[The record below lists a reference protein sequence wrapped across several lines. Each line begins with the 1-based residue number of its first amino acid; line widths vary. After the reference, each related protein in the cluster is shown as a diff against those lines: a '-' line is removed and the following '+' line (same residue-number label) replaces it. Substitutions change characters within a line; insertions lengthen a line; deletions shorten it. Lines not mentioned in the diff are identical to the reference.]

1 MEAALLTQTF
11 GAGADQ
17 WTQARSCRRQR
28 SFGSV
33 TDLFPSPLRHG
44 GLDPQ
49 HLVVGARCIGGIRLM
64 AQDKGRK

>member
-1 MEAALLTQTF
+1 MDASAF
-11 GAGADQ
+11 V
-17 WTQARSCRRQR
+17 RRQR

-49 HLVVGARCIGGIRLM
+49 SGRRRPVYWWHQVDGAR
-64 AQDKGRK
+64 